1 MCSSPTAVSSLAVG
15 VHCVMSLP
23 LSQDNEHN
31 LIMKPGDMVLYESA
45 KLLHGRPGKFFE
57 MCTTIMC
64 GVSRC
69 FVNPE
74 IR

>member
-1 MCSSPTAVSSLAVG
+1 
-15 VHCVMSLP
+15 MSLP

-45 KLLHGRPGKFFE
+45 KLLHGRPGKSFE

-69 FVNPE
+69 VVNPE